1 MRISA
6 KRFLQPQ
13 ETNFHKKIIIK
24 VLAEQVNAVQMVL
37 DGKEAHQVPQLQ
49 FREDGTFMGAQHV
62 KLPVE
67 YDPLEASL
75 HAMTGVIKELS
86 ESYHVKKK
94 KKRIEHV
101 CERYFRL
108 DFERLPSKSPY
119 IYFIQSLLGVII
131 NLLVQNF
138 YSWGHWGD
146 WMDSCVLRV
155 LWRFV
160 RGSNVGLRIKN

>member
-1 MRISA
+1 M
-6 KRFLQPQ
+6 
-13 ETNFHKKIIIK
+13 
-24 VLAEQVNAVQMVL
+24 QMVL

-94 KKRIEHV
+94 KKKNRKTQV
-101 CERYFRL
+101 KDFRGIL
-108 DFERLPSKSPY
+108 HARALLESQKNIFY
-119 IYFIQSLLGVII
+119 QIFFWGSLI
-131 NLLVQNF
+131 NL
-138 YSWGHWGD
+138 S
-146 WMDSCVLRV
+146 R
-155 LWRFV
+155 
-160 RGSNVGLRIKN
+160 